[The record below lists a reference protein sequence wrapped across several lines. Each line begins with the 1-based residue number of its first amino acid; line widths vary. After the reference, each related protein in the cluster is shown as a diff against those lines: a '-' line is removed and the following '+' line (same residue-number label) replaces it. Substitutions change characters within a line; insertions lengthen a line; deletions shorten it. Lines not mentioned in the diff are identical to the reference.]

1 MISSNNIN
9 IASRS
14 VLSSPGAIRSE
25 LPLSLD
31 AVIKVMEARQEI
43 CDILDGKSK
52 KFLMIVGP
60 CSIHDPEAA
69 IEYAERLKALSEEV
83 KDRILIV
90 MRVYFEKPR
99 TTVGWKVLIYDP
111 DLNKS

>member
-52 KFLMIVGP
+52 KFMMIVGP
-60 CSIHDPEAA
+60 S
-69 IEYAERLKALSEEV
+69 RSTT
-83 KDRILIV
+83 R
-90 MRVYFEKPR
+90 KPR
-99 TTVGWKVLIYDP
+99 SNMRSG
-111 DLNKS
+111 